1 MLPILFEKDEINFA
15 TNGLAR
21 LTDCVSCSCVEER
34 NGIYEVDFEYPVDG
48 EFFDLIQCGRIIGV
62 THDDTGDVQPFD
74 IVSVSRPIDGV
85 VSFHAVHISY
95 RLSGIVCRANGIT
108 GADNAFR
115 ALTETA
121 VPSIGNFV
129 LEEETGNTTSYV
141 AAFDGVPRSVRQML
155 GGIEGS
161 ILDTFGGEYLFDKWN
176 VTLKTSRGRKRDFAI
191 RYGVNLASYNEDTD
205 YLESYNACVP
215 YWKGNDNGQEAVVYG
230 SVVETG
236 EATYG
241 GRTICAALD
250 LSDKFEEKPSVSQL
264 ETLALTLMRTRQT
277 WLPSQ
282 TIKVDFVRLQD
293 FAEFSQYRSLYDCSL
308 CDSIDVIFPRYNMSG
323 TYRIVKT
330 VWDVLEGRYSEMEL
344 GALSTSLAD
353 ALGIS
358 NSLGGSSGG
367 QTDIVDYVIE
377 EGGNGN
383 PNTWNYRKWQSGLLE
398 CWARFYSNSMN
409 VSGTAGSLKFETF
422 SISNR
427 NYPVAFV
434 GNYPTVTVSGNVTN
448 GNGWA
453 VMNNTNYSLTQMGG
467 IYIYAPIALTGVG
480 VAVNV
485 MAVGRWK

>member
-21 LTDCVSCSCVEER
+21 LTDCISCSCVEER

-48 EFFDLIQCGRIIGV
+48 EFFSLIQCGRIIGV

-95 RLSGIVCRANGIT
+95 RLSGIVCRANGII

-129 LEEETGNTTSYV
+129 LTEETGNTASYV
-141 AAFDGVPRSVRQML
+141 AAFDGIPRSVRQML

-293 FAEFSQYRSLYDCSL
+293 FAEFAQYESLYDCSL

-323 TYRIVKT
+323 TYRIVRT
-330 VWDVLEGRYSEMEL
+330 VWNVLEGRYSEMEL

-358 NSLGGSSGG
+358 NSLGGSAGG

-377 EGGNGN
+377 EGGSGVHTN
-383 PNTWNYRKWQSGLLE
+383 WYYRKWESGRLE
-398 CWARFYSNSMN
+398 CWCRKEYSG
-409 VSGTAGSLKFETF
+409 VSITSAYGQVKYATLAGFAD
-422 SISNR
+422 
-427 NYPVAFV
+427 YPVQFYYNPV
-434 GNYPTVTVSGNVTN
+434 VTVTGSVTN
-448 GNGWA
+448 GNGWIA
-453 VMNNTNYSLTQMGG
+453 QSNNYSTTNVGG
-467 IYIYAPIALTGVG
+467 LVVYAPANISSASV
-480 VAVNV
+480 VVNV
-485 MAVGRWK
+485 YAFGRWK

>member
-1 MLPILFEKDEINFA
+1 MIPILYEKDEVGFA
-15 TNGLAR
+15 SNGLAR
-21 LTDCVSCSCVEER
+21 LPDCVSCSCVEER
-34 NGIYEVDFEYPVDG
+34 NGIFECDFEYPVDG
-48 EFFDLIQCGRIIGV
+48 ANFNLIQCGRIIGV
-62 THDDTGDVQPFD
+62 THDDSGDIQPFD
-74 IVSVSRPIDGV
+74 IVSVTRPIDGV

-95 RLSGIVCRANGIT
+95 RLSGIVCKAKNIT

-115 ALTETA
+115 ALVETA
-121 VPSIGNFV
+121 QPDIGNFV
-129 LEEETGNTTSYV
+129 LEEESGNTSSYV
-141 AAFDGVPRSVRQML
+141 AAFDGIPRSVRQML

-161 ILDTFGGEYLFDKWN
+161 ILDTFGGEYEFDRWN
-176 VTLKTSRGRKRDFAI
+176 VTLKTSRGRKRNFAI

-215 YWKGNDNGQEAVVYG
+215 YWKGNDNGQETVIYG

-250 LSDKFEEKPSVSQL
+250 LSDKFEDKPSVSQL

-293 FAEFSQYRSLYDCSL
+293 FAEFAQYESLYDCSL

-323 TYRIVKT
+323 TYKIVKT
-330 VWDVLEGRYSEMEL
+330 VWNVLEGRYSEMEL

-358 NSLGGSSGG
+358 NSLGGSVGG
-367 QTDIVDYVIE
+367 QSDIVDYVIE

-383 PNTWNYRKWQSGLLE
+383 PNTWNYRKWASGLLE
-398 CWARFYSNSMN
+398 CWARHYVSNMN
-409 VSGTAGSLKFETF
+409 ISTTTGQLKYGTVSIA
-422 SISNR
+422 NP

-434 GNYPTVTVSGNVTN
+434 GNYPTLTIGGQVSG
-448 GNGWA
+448 GNGWI
-453 VMNNTNYSLTQMGG
+453 VGNNTDYSLTSMGSV
-467 IYIYAPIALTGVG
+467 YAYSSASRTGVG
-480 VAVNV
+480 VAVDI
-485 MAVGRWK
+485 MAIGRWK

>member
-1 MLPILFEKDEINFA
+1 MLPILYEKDEINFA

-48 EFFDLIQCGRIIGV
+48 EFFSLIQCGRIIGV

-129 LEEETGNTTSYV
+129 LTEETGNTASYV
-141 AAFDGVPRSVRQML
+141 AAFDGIPRSVRQML

-205 YLESYNACVP
+205 YLESYNSCVP
-215 YWKGNDNGQEAVVYG
+215 YWKGNDNGQETVVYG

-293 FAEFSQYRSLYDCSL
+293 FAEFAQYESLYDCSL
-308 CDSIDVIFPRYNMSG
+308 CDSIDVVFPRYNMSG
-323 TYRIVKT
+323 TYRIVRT
-330 VWDVLEGRYSEMEL
+330 VWNVLEGRYSEMEL

-358 NSLGGSSGG
+358 NSLGGGITE
-367 QTDIVDYVIE
+367 TDEVDYIVE
-377 EGGNGN
+377 EGGSGVHTN
-383 PNTWNYRKWQSGLLE
+383 WYYRKWESGRLE
-398 CWARFYSNSMN
+398 CWCRKEYSG
-409 VSGTAGSLKFETF
+409 VSITSAYGQVKYATLAGFAD
-422 SISNR
+422 
-427 NYPVAFV
+427 YPVQFYYNPV
-434 GNYPTVTVSGNVTN
+434 VTVTGSVTN
-448 GNGWA
+448 GNGWIA
-453 VMNNTNYSLTQMGG
+453 QSNNYSTTNVGG
-467 IYIYAPIALTGVG
+467 LVVYAPANISSASV
-480 VAVNV
+480 VVNV
-485 MAVGRWK
+485 YAFGRWK

>member
-1 MLPILFEKDEINFA
+1 MLPILYEKDEINFA

-21 LTDCVSCSCVEER
+21 LTDCVSCSCIEER

-48 EFFDLIQCGRIIGV
+48 ANFDLIQCGRIIGV
-62 THDDTGDVQPFD
+62 THDDSGDIQPFD
-74 IVSVSRPIDGV
+74 IVSVTRPIDGV

-95 RLSGIVCRANGIT
+95 RLSGIVCKAKNIT

-121 VPSIGNFV
+121 QPSIGNFV

-141 AAFDGVPRSVRQML
+141 AAFDGIPRSVRQML

-161 ILDTFGGEYLFDKWN
+161 ILDTFGGEYLFDRWN

-215 YWKGNDNGQEAVVYG
+215 YWKGNDNGQDTVVYG
-230 SVVETG
+230 NVVETG

-250 LSDKFEEKPSVSQL
+250 LSDKFEDKPSVSQL

-293 FAEFSQYRSLYDCSL
+293 FSEFAQYESLYDCSL

-330 VWDVLEGRYSEMEL
+330 VWNVLEGRYSEMEL

-358 NSLGGSSGG
+358 NSLGGSAGG

-377 EGGNGN
+377 EGGNGSN
-383 PNTWNYRKWQSGLLE
+383 NTWNYRKWDSGLLE
-398 CWARFYSNSMN
+398 CWARFYINSMN
-409 VSGTAGSLKFETF
+409 ISATSGSLKYSAV
-422 SISNR
+422 SISDP
-427 NYPVAFV
+427 NYPIAFV
-434 GNYPTVTVSGNVTN
+434 GNYPTLTITGQVSG
-448 GNGWA
+448 GNGW
-453 VMNNTNYSLTQMGG
+453 VVGNSTDYSLTSMGSV
-467 IYIYAPIALTGVG
+467 YAYSSASRTGVG
-480 VAVNV
+480 VTVNV

>member
-21 LTDCVSCSCVEER
+21 LTDCISCSCVEER
-34 NGIYEVDFEYPVDG
+34 NGIFEVDFEYPVDG

-62 THDDTGDVQPFD
+62 THDDTADIQPFD

-129 LEEETGNTTSYV
+129 LEEETGNTASYV

-176 VTLKTSRGRKRDFAI
+176 VTLKTSRGRKRDFPI

-215 YWKGNDNGQEAVVYG
+215 YWKGNDNGQETVVYG

-264 ETLALTLMRTRQT
+264 ENLAMTLMRTRQT

-293 FAEFSQYRSLYDCSL
+293 FAEFAQYESLYDCSL

-358 NSLGGSSGG
+358 NSLGSSGG

-377 EGGNGN
+377 EGGDGSN
-383 PNTWNYRKWQSGLLE
+383 NTWNYRKWASGLLE

-409 VSGTAGSLKFETF
+409 VSGTTGSLKFASF
-422 SISNR
+422 SISDR
-427 NYPVAFV
+427 DYPVAFV

-448 GNGWA
+448 GNGWS
-453 VMNNTNYSLTQMGG
+453 VMNNTNYSLTQMGDV
-467 IYIYAPIALTGVG
+467 YVYAPIALTGVG
-480 VAVNV
+480 VTVNV